1 MKCFGFFGGNPV
13 CFVLAKLASYL
24 YPSAFLWIM
33 WAMGALPKG
42 VRTEYVLRLMG
53 DALIWTIQLYYAKAV
68 NEALDRA
75 MEMLE

>member
-1 MKCFGFFGGNPV
+1 LVFFGGDFV
-13 CFVLAKLASYL
+13 GGCFSEVASYL
-24 YPSAFLWIM
+24 YPSASLWII

-53 DALIWTIQLYYAKAV
+53 HALIWTIQLYYAKAV

-75 MEMLE
+75 MEVLE